1 MVRSVCEKN
10 SQHVPNH
17 DSCKMGGSE
26 NALGHGINMK
36 HLVVDLPPYW
46 NNFGE
51 CTKSLKT

>member
-1 MVRSVCEKN
+1 MVVHEKY

-26 NALGHGINMK
+26 NALRHGINMK
-36 HLVVDLPPYW
+36 HLVLVDLPPYW